1 MARPSYIW
9 TEEVLED
16 LIIYYPITSNK
27 ILAQRYNISV
37 MTLCRKAKEMKL
49 RKTRLFRFKFEIWDL
64 VKEKYGTASV
74 KEIAKE
80 TGVSERTVYRVI
92 RRLRMEMDEECK
104 SEIYRNAAKR
114 MIKLEHSR
122 QTFGLEPKVNRPLG
136 KNKARREIVKQLSK
150 HGYIVIKGS
159 MFVYYC
165 ASMPRYEDIEA
176 KAKSIGYK
184 LVLWE
189 KE

>member
-1 MARPSYIW
+1 MARPSFIW
-9 TEEVLED
+9 TKEVLED
-16 LIIYYPITSNK
+16 LIIYYPITSNQ

-37 MTLCRKAKEMKL
+37 MTLRRKAKEMKL

-64 VKEKYGTASV
+64 VREKYGIASV

-80 TGVSERTVYRVI
+80 SGASERTIYRVI

-104 SEIYRNAAKR
+104 SEIYSNAAKR
-114 MIKLEHSR
+114 MVKLEHSR
-122 QTFGLEPKVNRPLG
+122 QVFGIEPRVYRPLG
-136 KNKARREIVKQLSK
+136 KNKSRREIAKQLTM

-159 MFVYYC
+159 MYVYYC
-165 ASMPRYEDIEA
+165 ASMPRYEEIEA
-176 KAKSIGYK
+176 EAKSIGFK